1 MGCQEHGAHLASI
14 HSSDENRFVRDLAA
28 NASRSHEAL
37 HTWIGFHKDCHGDWK
52 WSDETETDYLNWYT
66 NQPDNY
72 NGHATESPENCV
84 HSIRN
89 ALVVQHAGQGAP
101 FQPCCINACSDINQ
115 APSTRQPPNEIAD
128 ARYLKAPFL
137 EKPVPSMLIVPTEF
151 TSID

>member
-84 HSIRN
+84 HIYTGGTWNDLKCKGAACDVTQFVCKRRN
-89 ALVVQHAGQGAP
+89 TVAT
-101 FQPCCINACSDINQ
+101 
-115 APSTRQPPNEIAD
+115 TR
-128 ARYLKAPFL
+128 
-137 EKPVPSMLIVPTEF
+137 KPVEMEKL
-151 TSID
+151 